1 MTAMLSFALALA
13 LGGPPMIEVTYTSAW
28 FGKPPLKRLDFD
40 IRVRNES
47 PRPRW
52 LFVPG
57 TVGSSTAGGVYSVTV
72 YEGALWQVGGAAG
85 GTAVKLAAGGEVTLK
100 SLGVQAWYSEL
111 PPKISLPLVLADD
124 ITIAGRSIVAF
135 VGTDGSAAGTVDAR
149 IDRMKT
155 RALAW
160 KQTDKAKNGL
170 PQEVAI
176 DFVGK
181 EDATRIVWLVGQH
194 VTVTGK
200 AEEAKEG
207 PVLITDDGEHL
218 WIDAVKGWPRGK
230 RVRVS
235 GQVRVKA
242 DRPVFV
248 QQPGQPISAGVP
260 VAAGTDLQAASQRP
274 LLGDVQWTLLP

>member
-1 MTAMLSFALALA
+1 
-13 LGGPPMIEVTYTSAW
+13 MIEVTCAGVW
-28 FGKPPLKRLDFD
+28 LGKPPLKRLDFD
-40 IRVRNES
+40 VVLRNPS

-57 TVGSSTAGGVYSVTV
+57 TVGSSTAGAGVYGVTV
-72 YEGALWQVGGAAG
+72 YEGGLWQIAGSAG
-85 GTAVKLAAGGEVTLK
+85 GTAVRLAAGGEVTLK
-100 SLGVQAWYSEL
+100 NLGVQAWYSNL
-111 PPKISLPLVLADD
+111 PPKITLPLVLADD
-124 ITIAGRSIVAF
+124 ITVGGRSITAF
-135 VGTDGSAAGTVDAR
+135 VGTFASAAGTVGAR
-149 IDRMKT
+149 IDRLKT

-160 KQTDKAKNGL
+160 KQTDKAKDGL

-181 EDATRIVWLVGQH
+181 EDATRVVWLVGQH

-207 PVLITDDGEHL
+207 PLLITDDGEHL

-230 RVRVS
+230 RVQVS
-235 GQVRVKA
+235 GQVRVKH

-248 QQPGQPISAGVP
+248 PQPGQPIAAGVP
-260 VAAGTDLQAASQRP
+260 MPVGTDLQAASQRP
-274 LLGDVQWTLLP
+274 LLSDVQWTLLP

>member
-13 LGGPPMIEVTYTSAW
+13 LGGPPMIEVTCTGVW
-28 FGKPPLKRLDFD
+28 LGKPPLKRLDFD
-40 IRVRNES
+40 VVLRNQS

-72 YEGALWQVGGAAG
+72 YEGALWQVGGSAG

-100 SLGVQAWYSEL
+100 NLGVQVWYSDL
-111 PPKISLPLVLADD
+111 PPKITLPLVLADD
-124 ITIAGRSIVAF
+124 ITVGGRSITAF
-135 VGTDGSAAGTVDAR
+135 VGTDVSAAGTVAAR

-160 KQTDKAKNGL
+160 KQTDQTKNGL

-181 EDATRIVWLVGQH
+181 EDATRVVWLVGQH
-194 VTVTGK
+194 VTMTGK

-218 WIDAVKGWPRGK
+218 WIDTVKGWPRGK
-230 RVRVS
+230 RVKVS
-235 GQVRVKA
+235 GQVRVKH

-248 QQPGQPISAGVP
+248 PQPGQPIAAGVP
-260 VAAGTDLQAASQRP
+260 VPAGTDLRAASQR
-274 LLGDVQWTLLP
+274 LLIGDAQWTTVD